1 ARAVVGAGAVNLRS
15 YAQGR
20 ACLVRIPGVCN
31 GIRETTVLAHAR
43 LAGITGVGQ
52 KAPDV
57 IGAHACSA
65 CHDVIAGRRKSSNW
79 TAEEVRLM
87 FYEGILRTLD
97 LLCRDGVLRW

>member
-1 ARAVVGAGAVNLRS
+1 MNLRS

-20 ACLVRIPGVCN
+20 SCLVRMPGVCN
-31 GIRETTVLAHAR
+31 GVRETTVLAHAR

-65 CHDVIAGRRKSSNW
+65 CHDVIDGRTKSEY
-79 TAEEVRLM
+79 AREEVLTM